1 MKKKSRTRL
10 RRHRQR
16 HLHTPQPL
24 EPRKLGAEPPRVRA
38 LVFFPT
44 LRDGRLNPHAL
55 HAGQEVT
62 AGTKLVLQVWYAHG
76 DRFSIL

>member
-1 MKKKSRTRL
+1 MITVLVYLSDL
-10 RRHRQR
+10 
-16 HLHTPQPL
+16 PADGG
-24 EPRKLGAEPPRVRA
+24 GATVFPERGVAVAPAKGTA